1 MPSEGSITVGKP
13 GDGPS
18 RMPAA
23 MKIGIAERRSRPA
36 RTLAT
41 TNVTRTTARSLSSS
55 RGALWGVAVGA
66 AGGDYRDVRRALPT
80 ISRDVAHALAVHPGQ
95 EARRDRPRRPGP
107 AVDQAV

>member
-18 RMPAA
+18 RMPAT
-23 MKIGIAERRSRPA
+23 MKSGIADRRSRPA
-36 RTLAT
+36 STLAT

-66 AGGDYRDVRRALPT
+66 AGGDYRDVRRPLPT
-80 ISRDVAHALAVHPGQ
+80 ISETWATPSRSIRASRPAAIARAV
-95 EARRDRPRRPGP
+95 PGP
-107 AVDQAV
+107 P